1 MDKIMIKN
9 QIVDIIE
16 KKIGIEKENILRY
29 ATEYSLFDPLI
40 GMKPR
45 DLLTLFFE
53 IQKVYKI
60 AFQESDILNRRFDY
74 LDGIVE
80 AVAEKKAV

>member
-1 MDKIMIKN
+1 MDKAMIKN
-9 QIVDIIE
+9 EIVDIIE
-16 KKIGIEKENILRY
+16 KKIGIEKENVLRY

-60 AFQESDILNRRFDY
+60 TFREDDILNRRFDY

-80 AVAEKKAV
+80 AVAEKAV

>member
-45 DLLTLFFE
+45 DLLTLFSKSKKYIKLPF
-53 IQKVYKI
+53 
-60 AFQESDILNRRFDY
+60 RRAIY
-74 LDGIVE
+74 
-80 AVAEKKAV
+80 